1 VDLRIPASG
10 LQINGSVGPAVDGS
24 EFPVYDPADQ
34 RLLTMVA
41 DASIEDGLNAV
52 DAAAAALAGF
62 GALAPRERA
71 EILRRAFEVMTARAE
86 ELAQLIVAE
95 NGKALPDA
103 RSEVSYAAEFF
114 RWFAEEA
121 VRVPG
126 EFAVAPTNKN
136 RILVMNQ
143 PIGVSLLITPWNF
156 PAAMLTRKIGPALA
170 AGCTVVCKPAEDTPL
185 TALAIGEIM
194 TEAGAPAGV
203 VNVVPTS
210 SPAALVSALLK
221 DPRVR
226 KLSFTGS
233 SEVGSELLAQASTR
247 VISCSMELGGN
258 APFLVFADADLDK
271 AVQGALVAKLRNG
284 GEACTAANRF
294 YVEAPV
300 VEEFAHKFAAAM
312 SELRMGPGVD
322 PGVTIGPLINPTAF
336 ETVSALVDDAVRGG
350 ARALIGADPAEGSG
364 NFYPPTVLVD
374 LNPDADLLRT
384 EIFGPVAPIIS
395 FSSEDEAVSLAN
407 DTEYGLVAYLYTQDL
422 ARGLRVSE
430 RLEAGMIGLNRGV
443 VSDPAAPF
451 GGVKQSGLGRE
462 GGHHGILEFLEAK
475 YIATDW

>member
-1 VDLRIPASG
+1 VDVRIPASG
-10 LQINGSVGPAVDGS
+10 LQVNGTIRPALGGG
-24 EFPVYDPADQ
+24 EFAVFDPADQ
-34 RLLTMVA
+34 RLLAMVA
-41 DASIEDGLNAV
+41 DASIEDGLQAV
-52 DAAAAALAGF
+52 DAAAAALRPF

-71 EILRRAFEVMTARAE
+71 EILRKAFELMTEQSE

-103 RSEVSYAAEFF
+103 RSEVAYAAEFF

-126 EFAVAPTNKN
+126 EFSIAPTNKN

-203 VNVVPTS
+203 VNMVPTAT
-210 SPAALVSALLK
+210 PAPLVSALLK
-221 DPRVR
+221 DQRVR

-233 SEVGSELLAQASTR
+233 SEVGRALLAQASTR

-294 YVEAPV
+294 YVEEPV
-300 VEEFAHKFAAAM
+300 VEEFSRKLAAAM
-312 SELRMGPGVD
+312 SELQMGPGAD
-322 PGVTIGPLINPTAF
+322 PDVAIGPLINAAAL
-336 ETVSALVDDAVRGG
+336 ETVSSLVDDAIRAG
-350 ARALIGADPAEGSG
+350 ARALIGANRSEGPG

-374 LNPDADLLRT
+374 LAPDAELLRK
-384 EIFGPVAPIIS
+384 EIFGPVAPVIS
-395 FSSEDEAVSLAN
+395 FTSEEEAVALAN

-451 GGVKQSGLGRE
+451 GGVKESGLGRE